1 MATKP
6 ANKTLL
12 ADAPE
17 EEAKKRDVQPK
28 RRGHGTA
35 PQRQKMKMISLFF
48 YYIYFR
54 FRAKNKLKKGIREWP
69 TRIGLV

>member
-17 EEAKKRDVQPK
+17 EAKKRDVQPK
-28 RRGHGTA
+28 RGRHSA
-35 PQRQKMKMISLFF
+35 QRQKMKMKMKIFSFF

-54 FRAKNKLKKGIREWP
+54 FSFRSEKQK
-69 TRIGLV
+69 